1 MNAMFDILT
10 IGTATRDVFLTGAAI
25 KVLKDPEHLKEI
37 GFIEGEAECF
47 ALGAKLEVGEP
58 LFTVGGGAA
67 NAAVTFARQGWKTAA
82 LVRVG
87 DDEAGEAVIRNLG
100 AERVKVLAVKDAQ
113 KHTAYSTILLTGAG
127 ERTVLVYRGAS
138 EGWRERDIPPRKLQ
152 ARWLYITPGNIPLNL
167 MQNVIRQ
174 AKVRGIQVAMNPSGA
189 YAAMGAVRL
198 KPLLALLDVVVVN
211 REEASLITGV
221 EYRNVRGIFK
231 KFDDLVP
238 GIAVM
243 TDGPRGAFASD
254 GKYLYSAGIFKE
266 KKLVDR
272 TGAGDAFGSGFVA
285 GLMRKHDVHYAL
297 RLAAANAA
305 SVVERVGAEA
315 GILRQKDFGG
325 KRWRYV
331 DLGVEPL

>member
-1 MNAMFDILT
+1 MFDVVT
-10 IGTATRDVFLTGAAI
+10 IGTATRDAFLTGAGI
-25 KVLKDPEHLKEI
+25 KVLKDPKHLKEI
-37 GFIEGEAECF
+37 GFAEGEAECF
-47 ALGAKLEVGEP
+47 ALGAKLEVDEP

-87 DDEAGEAVIRNLG
+87 NDEAGGAIIRHLG
-100 AERVKVLAVKDAQ
+100 AERVKVLAVEDKT
-113 KHTAYSTILLTGAG
+113 KRTAYSTILLTGAG
-127 ERTVLVYRGAS
+127 ERTVLVHRGAA
-138 EGWRERDIPPRKLQ
+138 EGWRERDMSPRKLQ
-152 ARWLYITPGNIPLNL
+152 ARWLYIAPGTIPLNL

-174 AKVRGIQVAMNPSGA
+174 AKARGSQVAMNPSGA
-189 YAAMGAVRL
+189 YAALGAVRL

-211 REEASLITGV
+211 REEASLLTGV

-243 TDGPRGAFASD
+243 TDGPRGAFVSD
-254 GKYLYSAGIFKE
+254 GKYLYTAGIFKE

-272 TGAGDAFGSGFVA
+272 TGAGDAFGAGFVA

-297 RLAAANAA
+297 RLAAANAT
-305 SVVERVGAEA
+305 SVVERVGAET
-315 GILRQKDFGG
+315 GILRQKDLVG
-325 KRWRYV
+325 KRWRYL